1 MATLPPGSPG
11 TTDVA
16 AQVAVVQGVDSNV
29 FQTGD
34 PPTRHPALF
43 TSLEASLGYR
53 RFGRAVGDSGDLRV
67 FGRAVNYEPIGP
79 DFESRTGRLGF
90 SWLGASRI
98 DPRTTLLTT
107 LLGTVGSLQSARG
120 SDAALGAVDPVSTRR
135 SIWTTSGSSTLVFES
150 TRATTLRVLGGVDV
164 GGTIR
169 EFLPDGSTRR
179 GLDFIIV
186 RSRLAA
192 THRWDRFTTLEPAL
206 LVERLHSEYVL
217 GGGRPLGA
225 ESGSIDGGSATA
237 TFGVT
242 RAFSAETSGFAAA
255 GLTLAYPRFHQLPI
269 VFPVGW
275 LGVAHVKET
284 WSFTTLGTV
293 QYGLAQPRLGPGV
306 SATVS
311 AILVGRPFGG
321 SLRDSVDVIAELS
334 AQRTGISIGP
344 NDGASATVGGG
355 SLTARLLLGSGFG
368 LLLGYDLRASRV
380 LGPGTTLDSPWY
392 VRHMGFVGLSYAW
405 GSGTLS
411 AIPTLARPVVAPFT
425 P

>member
-1 MATLPPGSPG
+1 MATFPPGSPG

-16 AQVAVVQGVDSNV
+16 TQVAVVQGVDSNV
-29 FQTGD
+29 FQTGE
-34 PPTRHPALF
+34 PPKRHPALF

-53 RFGRAVGDSGDLRV
+53 QFGRAAGDSSDLRV

-79 DFESRTGRLGF
+79 DFESRTGRLGV
-90 SWLGASRI
+90 SWLGSSRI
-98 DPRTTLLTT
+98 DPRTTLSTI

-135 SIWTTSGSSTLVFES
+135 SIWAASGSSTLAFES
-150 TRATTLRVLGGVDV
+150 TRATTVRVLGGVDV

-192 THRWDRFTTLEPAL
+192 THRLDRFTTLEPAL
-206 LVERLHSEYVL
+206 LVERLHSQYVL
-217 GGGRPLGA
+217 GGGQPLGA
-225 ESGSIDGGSATA
+225 ESGSIDGGAATA

-242 RAFSAETSGFAAA
+242 RAFSTETSGFAAA
-255 GLTLAYPRFHQLPI
+255 GLTLAYPRFHQLPT
-269 VFPVGW
+269 VLPVGS
-275 LGVAHVKET
+275 LGLAHIRET
-284 WSFTTLGTV
+284 WSLTTMATL
-293 QYGLAQPRLGPGV
+293 QYGLAQPRLGPGS
-306 SATVS
+306 SATAT

-334 AQRTGISIGP
+334 AQRTGVSIGP

-380 LGPGTTLDSPWY
+380 VGAGTTLDSPWY

-411 AIPTLARPVVAPFT
+411 AIPTLARPAVAPFA